1 MKIGIDAR
9 AAKWYRGT
17 GIGTYTYQ
25 LINSL
30 NKLDN
35 INSYLLFMP
44 QNCVSQIK
52 FNNNFNISS
61 INDQVKN
68 SFWDE
73 VNIPNILYDKDIQL
87 YHIPQNG
94 VGLPTEKNCKFVI
107 TLHDV
112 IPYRMPETVSD
123 RYLKIFSE
131 EMPNII
137 SLCDGIITVSEF
149 SKMDIMKSFGI
160 SSDKIFVTH
169 LASESIYKPMN
180 KTSCKNYLS
189 KFYSIN
195 SKFILYVGG
204 FSPRKNI
211 IGLLDAFSK
220 VSRQIKDL
228 NLIIIGQH
236 GLSYELYKN
245 HAAKLNI
252 SDKVLFPGFI
262 PVEHMPIFYN
272 ASELFVYPSFYE
284 GFGLPPVE
292 AMSCGIPVIA
302 SNITSLPE
310 VLGNSALLVN
320 PNDIDCLS
328 QSIYNVLT
336 DNNLKCSL
344 VKKGLLRA
352 SGFSWNKTAKETL
365 YSYNKIIQNTPN
377 NNLQL

>member
-9 AAKWYRGT
+9 ASKWYRGT

-44 QNCVSQIK
+44 ENCVSKIK
-52 FNNNFNISS
+52 FNKNFHISNINEQGKS
-61 INDQVKN
+61 

-73 VNIPNILYDKDIQL
+73 VNIPNILYDKDIEL

-94 VGLPTEKNCKFVI
+94 VGLPNEKNCKFVI

-123 RYLKIFSE
+123 KYLKIFSE
-131 EMPNII
+131 EIPNII
-137 SLCDGIITVSEF
+137 PLCDGIITVSEF
-149 SKMDIMKSFGI
+149 SKMDIIKSFGI
-160 SSDKIFVTH
+160 PADKIYVTH
-169 LASESIYKPMN
+169 LASEDIYKPMN
-180 KTSCKNYLS
+180 KTMCKNYLN

-211 IGLLDAFSK
+211 IGLIDAFSK
-220 VSRQIKDL
+220 VCRQLKDL
-228 NLIIIGQH
+228 NLIILGKH
-236 GLSYELYKN
+236 GLSYDLYKS

-252 SDKVLFPGFI
+252 SDKVLFPGFA
-262 PVEHMPIFYN
+262 PLEHMPIFYN

-284 GFGLPPVE
+284 GFGLPPIE
-292 AMSCGIPVIA
+292 AMACGVPVIA

-310 VLGNSALLVN
+310 VLGDSALLIN
-320 PNDIDCLS
+320 PNDIDCLA
-328 QSIYNVLT
+328 QSMYNVLT

-344 VKKGLLRA
+344 INKGLLRA
-352 SGFSWNKTAKETL
+352 SSFSWVKTAKETL
-365 YSYNKIIQNTPN
+365 NSYSKII
-377 NNLQL
+377 